1 VEVKKTGA
9 RTPKRRQSATS
20 EQELDVVGYR
30 ELRKRVLS
38 NFESDY
44 VWNVLIAAQGNISR
58 AARLAQI
65 DRKHFWRLIQ
75 RNGIRVRVEKA
86 DN

>member
-1 VEVKKTGA
+1 VKKIAA
-9 RTPKRRQSATS
+9 RVPTKRRQSAAH
-20 EQELDVVGYR
+20 ERELDVVGYR
-30 ELRKRVLS
+30 ELRKRVLA

-75 RNGIRVRVEKA
+75 RNGIRVKVEKS

>member
-1 VEVKKTGA
+1 M
-9 RTPKRRQSATS
+9 
-20 EQELDVVGYR
+20 VGYR
-30 ELRKRVLS
+30 EQRKRVLA

-44 VWNVLIAAQGNISR
+44 VWNVLIAAQGNISQ

-75 RNGIRVRVEKA
+75 RNGIKVRVEKSES
-86 DN
+86 

>member
-1 VEVKKTGA
+1 M
-9 RTPKRRQSATS
+9 PKRRPTAAR
-20 EQELDVVGYR
+20 EREFDVVGYR

-75 RNGIRVRVEKA
+75 RNGIKVRVEKS

>member
-1 VEVKKTGA
+1 MDVKKTGA
-9 RTPKRRQSATS
+9 RVPKRKPSVAR
-20 EQELDVVGYR
+20 ELDVVGYR
-30 ELRKRVLS
+30 ELRKRVLA

-44 VWNVLIAAQGNISR
+44 VWNVLIAAQGNISQ

-75 RNGIRVRVEKA
+75 RNGIKVRVEKSES
-86 DN
+86 

>member
-1 VEVKKTGA
+1 MKVRKAGA
-9 RTPKRRQSATS
+9 RTPKRRPGAEG

-75 RNGIRVRVEKA
+75 RNGIRVRVEKS
-86 DN
+86 NN

>member
-1 VEVKKTGA
+1 MKKTGA
-9 RTPKRRQSATS
+9 RPPKRKPSVAR
-20 EQELDVVGYR
+20 ERELDVVGYR
-30 ELRKRVLS
+30 EQRKRVLA

-44 VWNVLIAAQGNISR
+44 VWNVLIAAQGNISQ

-75 RNGIRVRVEKA
+75 RNGIKVRVEKSES
-86 DN
+86 

>member
-1 VEVKKTGA
+1 MKVRKTGA
-9 RTPKRRQSATS
+9 RTPKRRPSAEA

-75 RNGIRVRVEKA
+75 RNGIRVRVEKS
-86 DN
+86 NN

>member
-1 VEVKKTGA
+1 VEVRKSVRAPKPKPTAA
-9 RTPKRRQSATS
+9 RER
-20 EQELDVVGYR
+20 ELDVIGYR
-30 ELRKRVLS
+30 ELRKKVLA

-58 AARLAQI
+58 AARLARI

-75 RNGIRVRVEKA
+75 RNGIRVKVEK

>member
-1 VEVKKTGA
+1 VKKTGA
-9 RTPKRRQSATS
+9 RVPTKRRQSAGR
-20 EQELDVVGYR
+20 ERELDVVGYR

-75 RNGIRVRVEKA
+75 RNGIKVKVEKS